1 MNSKLNH
8 LVGAARLLA
17 NAPAEKRSELLRNFA
32 RVILEKEDYILSE
45 NQRDLEGAKQSI
57 SGAMLSRLKLDR
69 DKLVHLS
76 RGITS
81 ISNACDPIGQVIE
94 QTILDD
100 GLVLD
105 KVRVPLGVV
114 GVIFE
119 SRPDVLPQLVAL
131 AIRSGNALALKG
143 GKEAM
148 HSNEALLGCLLQAL
162 ESQPEFPTNFISL
175 FHDREIVQEM
185 IRAVDI
191 FSLIVP
197 RGSNEFVRSIM
208 EQSLVPVLGHADGVC
223 HVYIHKDANLSEA
236 VEIAIDSKIQYPAAC
251 NSAETLLVDRTIAK
265 EFLTSLF
272 TKAVYNK
279 IMLKGSKEV
288 VDLLPDINSAS
299 EEDWYREYCDLILNV
314 KIVSD
319 LAEAVE
325 HINHFGSHHTDAIV
339 SKNSAVVEEFLSAV
353 DSACVF
359 ANCSTRFS
367 DGFRFG
373 LGAEVGIGTGKIH
386 ARGPVGI
393 EGLLTYKYKL
403 RGSGQEVKSYVGES
417 ARRFKHSRT
426 VLDSTK

>member
-1 MNSKLNH
+1 MNDKLNH
-8 LVGAARLLA
+8 LVFAARTLA
-17 NAPAEKRSELLRNFA
+17 LCSAEIRSELLRNFA
-32 RVILEKEDYILSE
+32 RIILEKEDYLLSE
-45 NQRDLEGAKQSI
+45 NQKDLEAAKQNI
-57 SGAMLSRLKLDR
+57 SGSMLARLKLNR
-69 DKLVHLS
+69 DKLLHLS
-76 RGITS
+76 QGITS
-81 ISNACDPIGQVIE
+81 IANSPDPVDQIIE
-94 QTILDD
+94 QTLLDD

-143 GKEAM
+143 GKESK
-148 HSNEALLGCLLQAL
+148 HSNEALLSCLFQAL
-162 ESQPEFPTNFISL
+162 ENLPEIPTNFISL

-185 IRAVDI
+185 IRSTEI
-191 FSLIVP
+191 FSLIIP
-197 RGSNEFVRSIM
+197 RGSNEMVKSIM

-223 HVYIHKDANLSEA
+223 HVFVHKDANLSEA
-236 VEIAIDSKIQYPAAC
+236 IEIVIDSKIQYSAAC
-251 NSAETLLVDRTIAK
+251 NSVETLLVDRAIAE
-265 EFLTSLF
+265 EFLADFSKLALQ
-272 TKAVYNK
+272 KK
-279 IMLKGSKEV
+279 IVLKGSREV
-288 VDLLPDINSAS
+288 VELLPDISLAS
-299 EEDWYREYCDLILNV
+299 DDDWHREYSDLILNV

-319 LAEAVE
+319 LSEAVE
-325 HINHFGSHHTDAIV
+325 HINYFGSHHTDTIV
-339 SKNSAVVEEFLSAV
+339 SKNSTVVEEFLSAV

-403 RGSGQEVKSYVGES
+403 RGSGQQVRSYVGES
-417 ARRFKHSRT
+417 AKGFKHVRQ
-426 VLDSTK
+426 VLG